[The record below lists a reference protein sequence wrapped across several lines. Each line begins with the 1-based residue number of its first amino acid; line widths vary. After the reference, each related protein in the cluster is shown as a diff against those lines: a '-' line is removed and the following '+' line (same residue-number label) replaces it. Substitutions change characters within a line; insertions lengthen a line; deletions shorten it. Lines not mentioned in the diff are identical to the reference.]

1 MQATGGGGQ
10 GPPQQVMMMH
20 GQQVTAGQKLVRRG
34 HQLEL
39 LHQAKVLCDRQDY
52 VDLTIYCED
61 GVVRAH
67 QMLLAVASPFLK
79 LLFQQSPLYELE
91 DISII
96 LPEVKACLVQA
107 LIHFVYTGTVV
118 SKEDHF
124 YSLMK
129 LVYALNINASIEAE
143 STHERPTVFSAPLVP
158 MCNVERVKRLP
169 HQTSGLSL
177 GHSISLPTQPLS
189 HSLALGGSAGASNA
203 SAVAA
208 AAVAA
213 ITQPVAPQNVMN
225 QPPNKMPR
233 LMGPPANSVPVPP
246 HSLAGV
252 TTQKNLPIQ
261 LPTQP
266 VPVINGVAV
275 KGEQHTLTAHSSGSS
290 SYIAIDPN
298 TGMQYKVELPN
309 GQLGDGGLNDP
320 LAAIMNETIFTE
332 TTEGTM
338 FTTENGQV
346 IYTTQPASSV
356 TTSLQPQMQHIQQ
369 GQPQAQ
375 SGGKKGKKRQH
386 KENAIMA
393 DSVDDLPCAPDDEDL
408 NTPYQCD
415 TCNKTIKGRVML
427 QAHQYQEHYE
437 NPNIGQL
444 GEVGDKHAC
453 RVCLKLFTR
462 NSDVKAHILRV
473 HCGDRR
479 YPCTMCGKRFKEST
493 HLGNICT
500 RTQESDHIFANFAAK
515 ASKRAP
521 ISNVI
526 RGHVSIKK
534 RLNKL
539 LQLVAILM
547 MMKPLSQALA
557 W

>member
-1 MQATGGGGQ
+1 MASLAPASLATQPQPPAFSLTASQAYTSNSMQAGTGGGGGGPGGQ
-10 GPPQQVMMMH
+10 GPPQQVMMMSH

-169 HQTSGLSL
+169 HQSVSGPLSSL

-332 TTEGTM
+332 TT
-338 FTTENGQV
+338 
-346 IYTTQPASSV
+346 
-356 TTSLQPQMQHIQQ
+356 
-369 GQPQAQ
+369 
-375 SGGKKGKKRQH
+375 GG
-386 KENAIMA
+386 M
-393 DSVDDLPCAPDDEDL
+393 
-408 NTPYQCD
+408 
-415 TCNKTIKGRVML
+415 
-427 QAHQYQEHYE
+427 
-437 NPNIGQL
+437 
-444 GEVGDKHAC
+444 
-453 RVCLKLFTR
+453 
-462 NSDVKAHILRV
+462 
-473 HCGDRR
+473 
-479 YPCTMCGKRFKEST
+479 
-493 HLGNICT
+493 
-500 RTQESDHIFANFAAK
+500 
-515 ASKRAP
+515 
-521 ISNVI
+521 
-526 RGHVSIKK
+526 
-534 RLNKL
+534 
-539 LQLVAILM
+539 
-547 MMKPLSQALA
+547 
-557 W
+557 

>member
-1 MQATGGGGQ
+1 MKVERRVHHHHSATTGSNSSTDGSPVTVSGLNSTPVMASLAPASLATQPQPPSFSLAASGQPVYSSNSMQAPGGGGQ
-10 GPPQQVMMMH
+10 GPPQQVMMMQ

-169 HQTSGLSL
+169 HQSSGLSL

-213 ITQPVAPQNVMN
+213 ITQPIAQQNVMN

-233 LMGPPANSVPVPP
+233 LMGPPANSVPCPP

-332 TTEGTM
+332 TTGGEC
-338 FTTENGQV
+338 V
-346 IYTTQPASSV
+346 AS
-356 TTSLQPQMQHIQQ
+356 
-369 GQPQAQ
+369 
-375 SGGKKGKKRQH
+375 
-386 KENAIMA
+386 
-393 DSVDDLPCAPDDEDL
+393 
-408 NTPYQCD
+408 
-415 TCNKTIKGRVML
+415 
-427 QAHQYQEHYE
+427 
-437 NPNIGQL
+437 
-444 GEVGDKHAC
+444 
-453 RVCLKLFTR
+453 
-462 NSDVKAHILRV
+462 
-473 HCGDRR
+473 
-479 YPCTMCGKRFKEST
+479 
-493 HLGNICT
+493 
-500 RTQESDHIFANFAAK
+500 ANFQY
-515 ASKRAP
+515 SLINMRQ
-521 ISNVI
+521 
-526 RGHVSIKK
+526 
-534 RLNKL
+534 
-539 LQLVAILM
+539 LQILFN
-547 MMKPLSQALA
+547 
-557 W
+557 